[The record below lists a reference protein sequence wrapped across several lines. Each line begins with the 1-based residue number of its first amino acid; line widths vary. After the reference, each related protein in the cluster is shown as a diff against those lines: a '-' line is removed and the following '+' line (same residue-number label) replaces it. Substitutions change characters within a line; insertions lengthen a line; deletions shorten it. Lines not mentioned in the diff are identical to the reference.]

1 MEWIDTHAH
10 LQDKQFAGE
19 VDKVLNRA
27 AELRVNKIVVPACN
41 ERDMLEVYDLCA
53 TYPEQCFPAVGLHP
67 GELAE
72 NPKQQLDAI
81 LKFVDGH
88 GEVAIGE
95 IGLDAYH
102 YADSMAWQIP
112 VFEQQLQWAMYYNLP
127 VIIHAR
133 ETIDHILETLERT
146 AFRTVRG
153 VLHAFEGSF
162 DQLHRAM
169 RNDNLM
175 VGIGG
180 LATFKNGLKEEVVRA
195 LDLSRTVLETDSPYL
210 TPVPYRGKRNEPSYI
225 PLIGECVASVRAET
239 PDAVAAKTTAAARQ
253 LFPQL

>member
-27 AELRVNKIVVPACN
+27 AEVRVNKVVVPACN

-53 TYPEQCFPAVGLHP
+53 TYPEKCFPAVGLHP

-133 ETIDHILETLERT
+133 ETIDRILETLERSS
-146 AFRTVRG
+146 FRTVRG
-153 VLHAFEGSF
+153 VLHAFEGSL

-180 LATFKNGLKEEVVRA
+180 LATFKNGLKEEVLRA

-210 TPVPYRGKRNEPSYI
+210 TPVPYRGKRNAPYYI
-225 PLIGECVASVRAET
+225 PLIGERLAAVRAET
-239 PDAVAAKTTAAARQ
+239 TDVVAERTTAAARQ